1 MANPQ
6 STSTSISLPD
16 LNTTLEER
24 PARTSNQNGLS
35 TTPSETD
42 IMQQSLLADSQV
54 PDGGE
59 AWVVI
64 SGCAVVT
71 WWFIGTSYCWGILQA
86 ALVKEGVS
94 TSSTLAFV
102 GSLATACISFLGI
115 LNARIIRKLGTRR
128 SALAGVF
135 FLGLGEVLSGFSA
148 MNIGGLFATAGIVMG
163 IGISLCFM
171 VVSVTPAQYFR
182 AKRGIANGIVYAAG
196 GLGGAVISFVMN
208 ALLERV
214 GVQWTFRIIGFATWA
229 TGLPAAYLIKQRVPI
244 PPSAVVDWRLFR
256 DIRFVLLFAMGAIAT
271 FPLLVPPFFLPLFTA
286 SLGMSS
292 GTGAGIVAAFN
303 FSSALGRLLCGLCSD
318 IVGPLNTL
326 FISLLLSALSMLIIW
341 PISTSLGPLIVFVIV
356 NGMANGGFFSTMPT
370 VVGNTFGSARV
381 SVVMGMVVTGWAGG
395 YLLGAPIAGFIL
407 DAAGGENKG
416 ILGYRP
422 AIVYAGTMALVASII
437 GLSIRLKTDKQLLK
451 KL

>member
-1 MANPQ
+1 MDQ
-6 STSTSISLPD
+6 SRATGISLQE
-16 LNTTLEER
+16 LNRTGLEER
-24 PARTSNQNGLS
+24 PRQNQNDIS
-35 TTPSETD
+35 ANASETD

-94 TSSTLAFV
+94 SSSTLAFV

-115 LNARIIRKLGTRR
+115 LNARVIRKLGTRY
-128 SALAGVF
+128 SAMAGIF

-148 MNIGGLFATAGIVMG
+148 MSIGGLFATAGVVMG

-208 ALLERV
+208 ALLDRV
-214 GVQWTFRIIGFATWA
+214 GVQWTFRIIGFATWG

-292 GTGAGIVAAFN
+292 GTGAGVVAAFN

-318 IVGPLNTL
+318 FVGPLNTL

-407 DAAGGENKG
+407 NAAGGENNG
-416 ILGYRP
+416 ITSYRP
-422 AIVYAGTMALVASII
+422 AIFYAGAMTVVAALI
-437 GLSIRLKTDKQLLK
+437 GLSIRLKTDKHLLK

>member
-1 MANPQ
+1 MA
-6 STSTSISLPD
+6 STSTGISLQD
-16 LNTTLEER
+16 LNATKLER
-24 PARTSNQNGLS
+24 PARTTQNDLS
-35 TTPSETD
+35 PNPSETD

-94 TSSTLAFV
+94 SSSTLAFV

-115 LNARIIRKLGTRR
+115 LNARIIRKLGTRT
-128 SALAGVF
+128 SAMTGVF

-148 MNIGGLFATAGIVMG
+148 MSIGGLFATAGVVMG

-244 PPSAVVDWRLFR
+244 PPSAVVDW
-256 DIRFVLLFAMGAIAT
+256 
-271 FPLLVPPFFLPLFTA
+271 
-286 SLGMSS
+286 
-292 GTGAGIVAAFN
+292 
-303 FSSALGRLLCGLCSD
+303 
-318 IVGPLNTL
+318 
-326 FISLLLSALSMLIIW
+326 
-341 PISTSLGPLIVFVIV
+341 
-356 NGMANGGFFSTMPT
+356 
-370 VVGNTFGSARV
+370 
-381 SVVMGMVVTGWAGG
+381 
-395 YLLGAPIAGFIL
+395 
-407 DAAGGENKG
+407 
-416 ILGYRP
+416 
-422 AIVYAGTMALVASII
+422 
-437 GLSIRLKTDKQLLK
+437 
-451 KL
+451 

>member
-1 MANPQ
+1 
-6 STSTSISLPD
+6 
-16 LNTTLEER
+16 
-24 PARTSNQNGLS
+24 
-35 TTPSETD
+35 
-42 IMQQSLLADSQV
+42 MQQSLLADSQV

-71 WWFIGTSYCWGILQA
+71 WWFIGTPYCWGVLQA

-94 TSSTLAFV
+94 SSSTLAFV

-115 LNARIIRKLGTRR
+115 LNAQIIRKLGTRW
-128 SALAGVF
+128 SAIVGVF

-148 MNIGGLFATAGIVMG
+148 MNIGGLFATAGVVMG
-163 IGISLCFM
+163 VGISLCFM

-229 TGLPAAYLIKQRVPI
+229 TGLPAAYLIKQRIPI
-244 PPSAVVDWRLFR
+244 ARSALVDWHLFR

-292 GTGAGIVAAFN
+292 STGAGIVAAFN
-303 FSSALGRLLCGLCSD
+303 FSSALGRLLCGVCSD
-318 IVGPLNTL
+318 FVGPLNTL

-341 PISTSLGPLIVFVIV
+341 PISTSLAPLVVFTIV
-356 NGMANGGFFSTMPT
+356 NGMANGGFFSTIPT

-381 SVVMGMVVTGWAGG
+381 SVVMAMVVTGWAGG
-395 YLLGAPIAGFIL
+395 YLLGAPIAGYIL
-407 DAAGGENKG
+407 DAAGGEDKG
-416 ILGYRP
+416 ITAYRV
-422 AIVYAGTMALVASII
+422 AIFYAGAMALVATII
-437 GLSIRLKTDKQLLK
+437 GLSIRLKTDRKLLK

>member
-6 STSTSISLPD
+6 STSTGISLQD
-16 LNTTLEER
+16 LNTNLGER
-24 PARTSNQNGLS
+24 PARATQNDLS
-35 TTPSETD
+35 ATPTELD

-94 TSSTLAFV
+94 SSSTLAFV

-115 LNARIIRKLGTRR
+115 LNARIIRKLGTRI
-128 SALAGVF
+128 SAMVGVF

-148 MNIGGLFATAGIVMG
+148 MNIGGVVCYGWDCYG
-163 IGISLCFM
+163 YCLCFM

-318 IVGPLNTL
+318 FVGPLNTL

-341 PISTSLGPLIVFVIV
+341 PISTSLGPLVVFVIV

-407 DAAGGENKG
+407 DAAGGESKG
-416 ILGYRP
+416 ITGYRP
-422 AIVYAGTMALVASII
+422 AIVYAGSMALVASII
-437 GLSIRLKTDKQLLK
+437 GLSIRLKTDKKLLK

>member
-6 STSTSISLPD
+6 STSTGISLQD
-16 LNTTLEER
+16 LNTNLGER
-24 PARTSNQNGLS
+24 PARATQNDLS
-35 TTPSETD
+35 STPTELD

-94 TSSTLAFV
+94 SSSTLAFV

-115 LNARIIRKLGTRR
+115 LNARIIRKLGTRI
-128 SALAGVF
+128 SAMVGVF

-244 PPSAVVDWRLFR
+244 PPSAFVDWRLFR

-318 IVGPLNTL
+318 FVGPLNTL

-341 PISTSLGPLIVFVIV
+341 PISTSLGPLVVFVIV

-407 DAAGGENKG
+407 DAAGGESKG
-416 ILGYRP
+416 ITGYRP
-422 AIVYAGTMALVASII
+422 AIVYAGSMALVASII
-437 GLSIRLKTDKQLLK
+437 GLSIRLKTDKKLLK